1 MRLPS
6 QSFILFITRF
16 SIIGSPQLGT
26 MMSVHT
32 GSSRMLVFR
41 PSGLRWSWRLHHF
54 LCHHAAAAATVIT
67 RGQGPIRVSYDLETR
82 ICHPTINVSPRCD
95 WANESTSRTTI
106 CYLCD
111 RETVEGGL
119 CWKRQGKSG
128 SRWSFCKRYC
138 CSELFGICGRTV
150 LEFRYH
156 IWSFLGSTQRHCRDY
171 HKLQYLALL
180 V

>member
-16 SIIGSPQLGT
+16 WIIGSPQLST

-32 GSSRMLVFR
+32 VYLDHPGCGSNDLEDYTISF
-41 PSGLRWSWRLHHF
+41 
-54 LCHHAAAAATVIT
+54 VIT
-67 RGQGPIRVSYDLETR
+67 RQQQPLITPGQGPIRVSCDLKTR
-82 ICHPTINVSPRCD
+82 ICYPTIKVSPRCE
-95 WANESTSRTTI
+95 WANKSTSRTTI
-106 CYLCD
+106 YYLCD

-119 CWKRQGKSG
+119 CWKRQRKSG

-156 IWSFLGSTQRHCRDY
+156 IWSFLGSTQRRCRDY
-171 HKLQYLALL
+171 QKLQYLALL